1 MIRYE
6 LMDLLNQRTFLQLS
20 YTILA
25 TLATTLLLCPNY
37 SCMVPPCVLKSNES
51 LRNISTTTKLI
62 LKNTDLRIP
71 ASP

>member
-6 LMDLLNQRTFLQLS
+6 LMDLQNQKTFLQLS
-20 YTILA
+20 YTIIA

-51 LRNISTTTKLI
+51 LQNISTTVE
-62 LKNTDLRIP
+62 
-71 ASP
+71 AA